1 MSKRNWQ
8 LQEAKNRFSRLVEDA
23 QKRGPQIVTK
33 SGKKAV
39 VVVSYDDY
47 EKLTS
52 PDEDLITYFQN
63 SPLAEVNLDINRSK
77 EIPRDIEL

>member
-8 LQEAKNRFSRLVEDA
+8 LQEAKNKFSRLVEDA

-63 SPLAEVNLDINRSK
+63 CPLAEVNLDINRSK